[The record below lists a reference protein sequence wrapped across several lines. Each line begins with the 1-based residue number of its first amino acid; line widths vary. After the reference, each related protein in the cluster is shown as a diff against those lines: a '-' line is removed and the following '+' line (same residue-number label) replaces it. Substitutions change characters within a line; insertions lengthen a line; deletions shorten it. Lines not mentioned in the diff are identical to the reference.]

1 MPRRISSVRRRSST
15 FSHRC
20 RHRPVVDALI
30 PVGTAFLVMAVTSL
44 PAWLATRIHT
54 ADALRYE

>member
-1 MPRRISSVRRRSST
+1 
-15 FSHRC
+15 
-20 RHRPVVDALI
+20 VVDALI